1 MSHIPEDAAG
11 YRASATSSSPFDLPG
26 KLLAAAFATIGQWMK
41 NAHERAQ
48 LAELDDY
55 MLADIGLT
63 RRDVE
68 RLVSQPF
75 WRS

>member
-11 YRASATSSSPFDLPG
+11 YRAAAASASILDLPG
-26 KLLAAAFATIGQWMK
+26 KFLAAAVATVGQWMR

-48 LAELDDY
+48 LADLDDY

-68 RLVSQPF
+68 RMVNQPF
-75 WRS
+75 WRA

>member
-1 MSHIPEDAAG
+1 MSHIPDDAAG
-11 YRASATSSSPFDLPG
+11 YRASTASSSILDLPG
-26 KLLAAAFATIGQWMK
+26 KFLAAAFATVGQWMR

-48 LAELDDY
+48 LADLDDY

-68 RLVSQPF
+68 RLTSQPF

>member
-11 YRASATSSSPFDLPG
+11 YGASASSSILDLPG
-26 KLLAAAFATIGQWMK
+26 KILAAAFAAVAQWMR

-48 LAELDDY
+48 LADLDDY

-68 RLVSQPF
+68 RIVNQPF